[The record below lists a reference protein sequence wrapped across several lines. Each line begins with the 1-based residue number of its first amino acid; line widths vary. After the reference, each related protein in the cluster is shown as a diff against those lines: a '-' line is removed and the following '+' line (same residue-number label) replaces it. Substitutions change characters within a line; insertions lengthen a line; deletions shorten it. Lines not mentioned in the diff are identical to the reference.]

1 MGKCLIE
8 SEYVAIK
15 WRKSVWRGGSDKI
28 FGWPGYVQNQV
39 SLSFFNFVSPAL
51 SCLLDP
57 RQFQSTQLN
66 IFSRISTES
75 MQLSCQLTPFCHNY
89 GKVLVKTS
97 LLTTLTFLT
106 LLPINHIFN
115 SATWTS
121 KTYGHILKIKLNPGK
136 IIVRFPNQSQSKS
149 KSSASTLVLPIFTA
163 PQWLCNA
170 ARTKIVALFVFQWN
184 FKNRFFQ
191 IFHVHKENIFS
202 INLFNLNFLFQAHT
216 DHCACF
222 LRAAQCKMN
231 AHSEMKATFSL
242 VECQTMHRGSAS
254 NFLETSCSFAS

>member
-1 MGKCLIE
+1 MLDRKWICSYQMKKISMKRRKWQNIWLARLCPKSGK
-8 SEYVAIK
+8 S
-15 WRKSVWRGGSDKI
+15 I
-28 FGWPGYVQNQV
+28 FCY
-39 SLSFFNFVSPAL
+39 LFFNFVSPAL

-75 MQLSCQLTPFCHNY
+75 MQLSCQLALFCHNY
-89 GKVLVKTS
+89 GTVLVKTS

-136 IIVRFPNQSQSKS
+136 TIVRFPNPSQSKS
-149 KSSASTLVLPIFTA
+149 QSSTSTLALPIFTA
-163 PQWLCNA
+163 PQWLCNV

-184 FKNRFFQ
+184 FKNRFSQ
-191 IFHVHKENIFS
+191 IFHVHKDNIFR
-202 INLFNLNFLFQAHT
+202 INLLN
-216 DHCACF
+216 
-222 LRAAQCKMN
+222 
-231 AHSEMKATFSL
+231 
-242 VECQTMHRGSAS
+242 
-254 NFLETSCSFAS
+254 